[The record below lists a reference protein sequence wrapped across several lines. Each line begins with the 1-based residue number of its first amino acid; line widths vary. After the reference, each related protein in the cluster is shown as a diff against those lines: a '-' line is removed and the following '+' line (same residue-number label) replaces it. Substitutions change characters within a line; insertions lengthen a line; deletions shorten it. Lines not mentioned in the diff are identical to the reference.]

1 MVRACQRC
9 GRDFEFEYAGR
20 GRPRAYCFECVSEGT
35 RMVKSA
41 NTSRVKVSAEA
52 A

>member
-1 MVRACQRC
+1 MVRACRSC
-9 GRDFEFEYAGR
+9 GREFEFEYAGR
-20 GRPRAYCFECVSEGT
+20 GRPRAYCFECEPEGT

-41 NTSRVKVSAEA
+41 NTSPVKVSAEA

>member
-1 MVRACQRC
+1 MVRLCQSC
-9 GRDFEFEYAGR
+9 GSEFDVEYAGR
-20 GRPRAYCFECVSEGT
+20 GRPRAYCFGCVPSGT

-41 NTSRVKVSAEA
+41 NTPRVKVSAEA